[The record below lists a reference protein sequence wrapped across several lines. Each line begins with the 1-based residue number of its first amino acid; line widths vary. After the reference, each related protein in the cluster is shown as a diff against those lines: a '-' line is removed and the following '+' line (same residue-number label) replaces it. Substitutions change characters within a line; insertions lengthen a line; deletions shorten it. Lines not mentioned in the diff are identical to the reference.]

1 MMTLVMNQEDSF
13 LSFLVLVHH
22 LHLPLLFSPSSLVL
36 LFSLVLLSSLAP
48 PF

>member
-1 MMTLVMNQEDSF
+1 MMMLVINQEDSF

-22 LHLPLLFSPSSLVL
+22 LLLPLLFSPSSLAL
-36 LFSLVLLSSLAP
+36 PFSLVPLFSLAP